1 MPISTVDY
9 VAFAAPL
16 ELAAAQAYQAA
27 VDGGTLDAAW
37 TAQAQTFL
45 DHHQEAVTQMAA
57 LIPPS
62 VTEKPNPVPDED
74 LVKGPVAAAAAAGD
88 QNAALTVLAGVEDL
102 LTATHL
108 AGLGEIDEQTFA
120 KAVAQVLA
128 TESQHVVAIGLALG
142 TDPATLTPAQASVEG
157 AAEIPN

>member
-102 LTATHL
+102 LTATHHQRRGGHVAHD
-108 AGLGEIDEQTFA
+108 AGG
-120 KAVAQVLA
+120 AVAEVPGGVERGERA
-128 TESQHVVAIGLALG
+128 GADHH
-142 TDPATLTPAQASVEG
+142 QA
-157 AAEIPN
+157 